1 MMNKEDWIK
10 EAKRFERKADK
21 ARENDEIKATID
33 LSELAGHCWLKA
45 GEAEQYEMKVARI
58 KREKQRVSE

>member
-1 MMNKEDWIK
+1 MNRESWIK

-21 ARENDEIKATID
+21 ARERNDIKATID

-45 GEAEQYEMKVARI
+45 GDAEQNESKLWD
-58 KREKQRVSE
+58 KRGK